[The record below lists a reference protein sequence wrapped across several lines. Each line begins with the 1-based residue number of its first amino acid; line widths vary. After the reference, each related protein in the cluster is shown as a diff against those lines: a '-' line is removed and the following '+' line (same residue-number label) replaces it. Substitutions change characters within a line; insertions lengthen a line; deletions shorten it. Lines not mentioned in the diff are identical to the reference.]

1 MNEAFDHLLLNQTWH
16 SNVMIKLFSI
26 ALTLCFAAA
35 GTLLAETIPPAS
47 FTPGQTGSITVHI
60 KDLKNN
66 VGMLGVSLYNSKKGF
81 PAKYEQAYAN
91 QLKKI
96 TGTSET
102 VVFENIPFGNYAV
115 SVTHDE
121 NSNGKLEKNFIGMPK
136 EGVGVS
142 NNPKIGMGGPK
153 FNDCVFTLNT
163 RQLELTVP
171 MMYL

>member
-1 MNEAFDHLLLNQTWH
+1 MK
-16 SNVMIKLFSI
+16 KLFSI
-26 ALTLCFAAA
+26 ALTLFFAAT
-35 GTLLAETIPPAS
+35 GTLLAENIPPAS
-47 FTPGQTGSITVHI
+47 FTSDQTGSITVHI
-60 KDLKNN
+60 KDLKKN

-81 PAKYEQAYAN
+81 PGKHEQACAN
-91 QLKKI
+91 HLKKI

-102 VVFENIPFGNYAV
+102 VVFENIPFGTYAV
-115 SVTHDE
+115 SVMHDE